1 MAEDYQG
8 QYQFNEVE
16 DENQSII
23 PDSLGSLVQSL
34 FRDASDYRSEVE
46 EIWRDAWYAYR
57 GEFPDSTSGAVEIAK
72 KRGIYVNLTRRKC
85 QEARVKL
92 SNSIMENG
100 KIPFSITPSRRPR
113 FISPD
118 IAQMPDPIQEVD
130 RRAYNMGQTIRD
142 VIDKSD
148 YQNMLMKVIN
158 EMTLFG
164 TGCAKSIVLKTL
176 DFPVYKT
183 VNSDPMMRQVEKIV
197 EQELIPHVEWV
208 SIWDVF
214 PSPGAYS
221 KIDMDYVIQRSYLSA
236 QELRELAKR
245 SGGRIDPALVEECID
260 KSEGQTVGTSSNDSP
275 ARDINHSHH
284 SKKYQV
290 LEMWHK
296 GLGREELGDFINMED
311 DDSSHVP
318 VCITVLGS
326 RVIQAMVNP
335 FEGRIPYDLS
345 YWQQQEDSIWGSG
358 IFEAIRDDQ
367 SMMNFIY
374 GMYVEGKTMACQPM
388 VALNPNS
395 FDASQDDFGDV
406 YPGKIWRMKA
416 GEDVNQAFRPVIIPD
431 VTNGL
436 VDLIKIIE
444 RNTDLSSGQV
454 PIGMGG
460 SAAYQSKTATGMTI
474 LDQNSQKLTLSV
486 VRSLNEMITKNIS
499 AIYHWLMADSQD
511 VSIKGDFECKAN
523 SYRMFMSRE
532 INNQQ
537 ILEFLGVVGQNPEMR
552 EYVNFSKLVHPL
564 KMGLGL
570 DVDGLIRSDEEMQQ
584 MRAGNQDGAMAALEG
599 EASVDV
605 DKHAA
610 MSLID
615 EKKALSA
622 DIRKGII
629 QERLARIKEGSAVE
643 TDIADEMA
651 DTSVLLQEQI
661 ERYNAEQEA
670 NFAQQQGEAGL
681 GQAEPGVPPFD
692 QGRPQVQ
699 DTNEF
704 VAPQAVA

>member
-1 MAEDYQG
+1 MAEEYAG
-8 QYQFNEVE
+8 QFNLQEVE
-16 DENQSII
+16 EESQEIV

-34 FRDASDYRSEVE
+34 FRDASDYRSEIE

-57 GEFPDSTSGAVEIAK
+57 GEFPDSSSGAVEIAK

-92 SNSIMENG
+92 TNSSMENG
-100 KIPFSITPSRRPR
+100 KVPFSITPSRRPR

-118 IAQMPDPIQEVD
+118 IAQVADPIQEVD
-130 RRAYNMGQTIRD
+130 RRAYNMEQTIRD
-142 VIDKSD
+142 VLDKSD
-148 YQNMLMKVIN
+148 YQNMLNKVIN

-164 TGCAKSIVLKTL
+164 TGCTKSIVLKTM

-183 VNSDPMMRQVEKIV
+183 VNSDPMLRQVEKLV
-197 EQELIPHVEWV
+197 EQELVPHVEWV
-208 SIWDVF
+208 SIWDIF

-236 QELRELAKR
+236 QELREMANR
-245 SGGRIDPALVEECID
+245 SGGRIDPALIEECID
-260 KSEGQTVGTSSNDSP
+260 KSEGQIAGTTSNDSP
-275 ARDINHSHH
+275 ARDINHSYH

-296 GLGREELGDFINMED
+296 GLGREELSEFMNAEEGEN
-311 DDSSHVP
+311 SHVP
-318 VCITVLGS
+318 VCVTVLGS
-326 RVIQAMVNP
+326 KVIQAMVNP
-335 FEGRIPYDLS
+335 FEGRIPFDLS

-416 GEDVNQAFRPVIIPD
+416 GESVNDAFRPVIIPD

-460 SAAYQSKTATGMTI
+460 TASYQSKTATGMTI

-486 VRSLNEMITKNIS
+486 VRSLNDMITKNIS

-511 VSIKGDFECKAN
+511 VSIKGDFECRAN

-584 MRAGNQDGAMAALEG
+584 MQAGAQDGAMVAM
-599 EASVDV
+599 EAEAGIEV

-610 MSLID
+610 MALID

-629 QERLARIKEGSAVE
+629 QERLARIKEGLPAE

-651 DTSVLLQEQI
+651 DTSVILQEQLG
-661 ERYNAEQEA
+661 RVQ
-670 NFAQQQGEAGL
+670 AQQQQQAFAEQQGGEF
-681 GQAEPGVPPFD
+681 GQGQPGVPDID

-699 DTNEF
+699 NTNDFAATE
-704 VAPQAVA
+704 AVN

>member
-1 MAEDYQG
+1 MAEEYSG
-8 QYQFNEVE
+8 QFPLKEVE
-16 DENQSII
+16 EENPAIT

-34 FRDASDYRSEVE
+34 YRDASSYRSDME
-46 EIWRDAWYAYR
+46 EIWRDAWYAYK
-57 GEFPDSTSGAVEIAK
+57 GEFQDNSSGAVQVAK

-92 SNSIMENG
+92 NNSIMENG
-100 KIPFSITPSRRPR
+100 KVPFSITPSRRPR

-118 IAQMPDPIQEVD
+118 IAMMPDPIQEVD
-130 RRAYNMGQTIRD
+130 RRAYNMEQSIRD
-142 VIDKSD
+142 VLDKSD
-148 YQNMLMKVIN
+148 YQNTLTKVIN

-164 TGCAKSIVLKTL
+164 SGVTKSIVLKTM

-183 VNSDPMMRQVEKIV
+183 VNSDPMLRQVEKIV
-197 EQELIPHVEWV
+197 ESEFVPHVEWV

-221 KIDMDYVIQRSYLSA
+221 KIDMDYVVQRSYLSA
-236 QELRELAKR
+236 QELREMAER
-245 SGGRIDPALVEECID
+245 SGGRIDPDLIEQCLNQN
-260 KSEGQTVGTSSNDSP
+260 EGLMAGATHNDSP
-275 ARDINHSHH
+275 ARDSNQSYHL
-284 SKKYQV
+284 KKYQV

-296 GLGREELGDFINMED
+296 GLGREELNEFMDIGDEE
-311 DDSSHVP
+311 STHVP
-318 VCITVLGS
+318 VCVTVLGDK
-326 RVIQAMVNP
+326 VIQAMINP
-335 FEGRIPYDLS
+335 FEGRIPYDFS

-416 GEDVNQAFRPVIIPD
+416 GESVNEAFRPVIIPD

-436 VDLIKIIE
+436 TDLIKIIE

-460 SAAYQSKTATGMTI
+460 SASYQSKTATGMTI

-486 VRSLNEMITKNIS
+486 VRSLNDMITKNIS

-570 DVDGLIRSDEEMQQ
+570 DVDGLIRTDEEIGQ
-584 MRAGNQDGAMAALEG
+584 MRQGQQEGALSAAQA
-599 EASVDV
+599 EADIEI
-605 DKHAA
+605 DKHEA
-610 MSLID
+610 MSLTD

-629 QERLARIKEGSAVE
+629 QERLARIKEGAPTE
-643 TDIADEMA
+643 TNIADEMA
-651 DTSVLLQEQI
+651 DTSILLQELALF
-661 ERYNAEQEA
+661 REQQA
-670 NFAQQQGEAGL
+670 LAQQQGAA
-681 GQAEPGVPPFD
+681 GQAEPGVPADPA
-692 QGRPQVQ
+692 GRPQVPNTEDFAAQ
-699 DTNEF
+699 E
-704 VAPQAVA
+704 AVA